1 VHDELANGLKPI
13 LDGSKNEQEDRGA
26 PWQIIIRG
34 NMADD
39 NGEYGFQLQCFTAL
53 DYGLNIV

>member
-1 VHDELANGLKPI
+1 VHDELANGLKPV
-13 LDGSKNEQEDRGA
+13 LDGSKNEQEDRH
-26 PWQIIIRG
+26 
-34 NMADD
+34 MADD